1 MNSGFASVH
10 FLALLMLA
18 GYPLCGLYLAPVAQG
33 ISAEL
38 KARENPTST
47 QHL

>member
-1 MNSGFASVH
+1 MNSGIASA

-18 GYPLCGLYLAPVAQG
+18 GYPLSVLYLGAVAQG

>member
-1 MNSGFASVH
+1 MNYGVASAR
-10 FLALLMLA
+10 FLPLLMLA
-18 GYPLCGLYLAPVAQG
+18 GYPLSVLYLAPVAQG